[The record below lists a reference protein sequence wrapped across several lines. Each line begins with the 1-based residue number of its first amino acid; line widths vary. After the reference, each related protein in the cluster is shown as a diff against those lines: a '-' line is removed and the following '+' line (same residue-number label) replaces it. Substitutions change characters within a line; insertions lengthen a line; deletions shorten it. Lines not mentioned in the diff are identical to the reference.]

1 VLISAI
7 VNYLDANDAG
17 PGFYRLAQHHHL
29 IPFAMPRPR
38 QWEFWAAHVGEV
50 FAAYS
55 RPRGAAT

>member
-17 PGFYRLAQHHHL
+17 PGFYKPAQSNGL
-29 IPFAMPRPR
+29 LPRGQSRSR

-50 FAAYS
+50 FAAY
-55 RPRGAAT
+55 RR